1 MERKL
6 DNLMLFLLTGIYP
19 LLAFRLEV
27 GSVSVQS
34 LFLFGVMVLTLLIHF
49 RKRREFEWRLPSVRN
64 LLGCAVVL
72 AGMGAFFSMVKKLF
86 QDNELGHIS
95 FDGEVFL
102 FAMIGAFVLI
112 ASQKSFQKYY
122 FDFLVYSGLLVAG
135 MMLYHYLV
143 GAELDNAVL
152 LLIEKDEA
160 VASCMILLG
169 TTCVL
174 QYCGC
179 REKGKS
185 IFYAA
190 SALISFFVL
199 FLSENRVGIGIMVFV
214 FVVIPILFRPTVEL
228 VKRDMQLFFLYLFLL
243 SNMSLIV
250 NYTDIV
256 RIKPAYDLQSSVY
269 LELVMAV
276 GGIVFFH
283 FWERI
288 PEGADPER
296 LVLRRMRKGYQLL
309 FRALLILAAAVLAGD
324 ADGRVMTG
332 ENVFRYL
339 YVRTGVAGVLLLVLL
354 LAVVIEKLHRN
365 YHPDKPVTTRLLIL
379 SGTFIVQ
386 LFFWEPMIQTL
397 PIYMILVFYALYMKE
412 KRRTVT
418 SRRINIEEREELKA
432 YEKENV
438 I

>member
-6 DNLMLFLLTGIYP
+6 DNLMLFLLMGLYP

-34 LFLFGVMVLTLLIHF
+34 LFLFGVMVITLLIHF
-49 RKRREFEWRLPSVRN
+49 RKRREFEWKLPSVRN

-72 AGMGAFFSMVKKLF
+72 TGMGVVFSMVKKLF

-152 LLIEKDEA
+152 LLTEKDEA
-160 VASCMILLG
+160 AASYMILLG

-190 SALISFFVL
+190 SALVSFFVL

-214 FVVIPILFRPTVEL
+214 FVLIPILFRPTVEL

-256 RIKPAYDLQSSVY
+256 RMKPAYDLQSSVY
-269 LELVMAV
+269 LELAMAV

-288 PEGADPER
+288 PEGADPDR

-309 FRALLILAAAVLAGD
+309 FRVLLILAAAALAGD
-324 ADGRVMTG
+324 ADGRIMTG

-354 LAVVIEKLHRN
+354 LAVVIEKLHRS

-397 PIYMILVFYALYMKE
+397 PIYMILVLYALYMKE
-412 KRRTVT
+412 KRRAVT
-418 SRRINIEEREELKA
+418 SKRINIEEREELEA
-432 YEKENV
+432 YEKENA